1 MALIMWFK
9 IPKVE
14 IENNLEFR
22 IFWIILGIFA
32 INSTRAFRTRPFRR
46 TRTQTEVRNS
56 DSDLRNRDFPKDDCS
71 GKGLKIWL
79 ENLRNFLLTLQ
90 VHFNLVVYTSRF
102 KWKCK

>member
-1 MALIMWFK
+1 MVKQFPRCTFCFVVVGRQADADPYSVITNMVCVTSIYVASICVALICYSPAVYSGHSSAYMS
-9 IPKVE
+9 IC
-14 IENNLEFR
+14 
-22 IFWIILGIFA
+22 
-32 INSTRAFRTRPFRR
+32 
-46 TRTQTEVRNS
+46 
-56 DSDLRNRDFPKDDCS
+56 DDCS